1 VDWGKD
7 EMAERKKKKT
17 DEAETPVEDHVD
29 PADAESTTPDPEPD
43 DAPVAEAEPAAD
55 EPEPSVEVAAEAA
68 EPEEPAAEEPEPA
81 EDADAAEAEVEVSAE
96 AEPVAADAEPEPSEA
111 ESAESA
117 AAPEASASAPA
128 EAPEQKRKKKRL
140 PRGERPARTKK
151 KVAKPATRKPIVR
164 LEKPEHERGRRQER
178 QGTVVSNG
186 MDKTIVVKVDT
197 LKAHRK
203 YEKVVRRSNT
213 FHAHDEA
220 NQANVGDVVRIVET
234 RPLSKTKRWR
244 LAEIMEAAK

>member
-1 VDWGKD
+1 
-7 EMAERKKKKT
+7 MAERKKKKAEET
-17 DEAETPVEDHVD
+17 EETPVEDHVD
-29 PADAESTTPDPEPD
+29 SADAESTTP
-43 DAPVAEAEPAAD
+43 VTEAEPTAG
-55 EPEPSVEVAAEAA
+55 EPEPSVELAAEAP
-68 EPEEPAAEEPEPA
+68 EPKELSTEEPEPA
-81 EDADAAEAEVEVSAE
+81 EDAAAAEVDVTAAT
-96 AEPVAADAEPEPSEA
+96 EPVAADPESDVSETEFAEP
-111 ESAESA
+111 A
-117 AAPEASASAPA
+117 ATPEASASAPA

-140 PRGERPARTKK
+140 PRAERPARTKK
-151 KVAKPATRKPIVR
+151 KKVAKPAARKPIVR

-178 QGTVVSNG
+178 QGTVVSNA

-220 NQANVGDVVRIVET
+220 NQANVGDVVRIIET

-244 LAEIMEAAK
+244 LAEIVEAAK